1 MMKHCLVVAVLAVVL
16 TACGGNTSA
25 PPPAVTATSAAPV
38 PTTTAAAVSP
48 SPTDAPPPAPVVTE
62 ASEAVATL
70 EQVEEEPFVVEC
82 YEGTPG
88 PALWSDG
95 TTSFSQWCFDQLRGE
110 RYLEGERQANAFE
123 CDGVTCRNPY
133 TGGSYP
139 DPAAIASDV
148 EERSRADAEA
158 SGCATG
164 GCLEAYRACRDGLV
178 SGDGCAYWGF

>member
-1 MMKHCLVVAVLAVVL
+1 MKHCLAIAALAVVL
-16 TACGGNTSA
+16 TACGDGASE

-38 PTTTAAAVSP
+38 ATTTAAALPP
-48 SPTDAPPPAPVVTE
+48 STTDVVRPAPVVTE
-62 ASEAVATL
+62 ASEVVATP
-70 EQVEEEPFVVEC
+70 EPVEAEPSVVEC

-95 TTSFSQWCFDQLRGE
+95 TTSYSQWCFDQLGGE
-110 RYLEGERQANAFE
+110 RYLESERQANAFE

-178 SGDGCAYWGF
+178 GGDGCAYWGF

>member
-1 MMKHCLVVAVLAVVL
+1 MMRHCLAIALAVAL
-16 TACGGNTSA
+16 TACGGGTSA
-25 PPPAVTATSAAPV
+25 PPSSVTATTAATV
-38 PTTTAAAVSP
+38 TTTTAAALP
-48 SPTDAPPPAPVVTE
+48 PGTTDALPTSPVVTDADE
-62 ASEAVATL
+62 VVVTP
-70 EQVEEEPFVVEC
+70 EQVEDEPFVVEC

-95 TTSFSQWCFDQLRGE
+95 TTSFSQWCFDQLGGE
-110 RYLEGERQANAFE
+110 RYLESERQANAFE
-123 CDGVTCRNPY
+123 CDGATCRNPY
-133 TGGSYP
+133 TSGSYP